1 MRPSLLN
8 KVQSAICVKCRL
20 PNCTENID
28 KTLLTTDEDYCLENP
43 KSEELSQIIY
53 NGIVEYAVNE
63 FKIDYSNL
71 SLEQAK
77 VIVRDM
83 KYDSVVRSDTENLF
97 FDQCITGKRIFVFSD

>member
-83 KYDSVVRSDTENLF
+83 NMIVLQRLL
-97 FDQCITGKRIFVFSD
+97 